1 MGAKIKTPAR
11 RQYRVFLS
19 HSAKDNWVAHQMTR
33 LIEERGIT
41 VFLDE
46 KDIEGGEDIAERIRT
61 ALEECNEF
69 VVLLSRYS
77 VNRQW
82 VLIETGAAWML
93 KKRMTAI
100 VDKITSQELPDI
112 LADLKYV
119 DLNDFDR
126 FLEEVS
132 RRGNKSRKHSI
143 PAKKSTWKKRKR

>member
-1 MGAKIKTPAR
+1 
-11 RQYRVFLS
+11 
-19 HSAKDNWVAHQMTR
+19 MTR
-33 LIEERGIT
+33 LMEERGVA

-46 KDIEGGEDIAERIRT
+46 KDIEGGEEIAERIRT
-61 ALEECNEF
+61 ALEECDEF

-93 KKRMTAI
+93 RKRMTAI

-132 RRGNKSRKHSI
+132 RRG
-143 PAKKSTWKKRKR
+143 KKSPENRAIKTKSMRKKQER